1 MPNPA
6 EYDNKKDWMA
16 ACVPVRK
23 EEGDKQDQAVATC
36 LSIWRKHTGEPE
48 PKAKATPSLEQQQ
61 RRIWEA
67 WSATHRGGSDAPAM
81 AEEGYVVE
89 TFDAYVIVQSQ
100 GAYWKVGYSDDGEVV
115 TFAPQDKWRK
125 VEQQT
130 RWTPAKNALKAV
142 SRTDDELRVGN
153 YIVLF
158 GGRDLEGI
166 ASENK
171 NQDGSLGEFF
181 TAETDLES
189 AYTKAGMLY
198 VDWEHGRG
206 KELDGKDAPG
216 EDDVLGVVDWSTA
229 KADTRGVW
237 VERSLKRRSQYVK
250 FLEELIDAGL
260 IGTSSQA
267 VPDGIRKGKGGQIA
281 RWPLKRD
288 TLTVQPMEPRM
299 MKEYGDNHIQA
310 FKALGILV
318 PAQDDTA
325 EDNTPA
331 EAEPE
336 GAKASA
342 SVAGLVRAKASLT
355 LAKLL
360 EEV

>member
-6 EYDNKKDWMA
+6 KYDNQKDWMA
-16 ACVPVRK
+16 ACVPTRID
-23 EEGDKQDQAVATC
+23 EGDKQDQAVAVC
-36 LSIWRKHTGEPE
+36 LSMWRKHTGQPEPE
-48 PKAKATPSLEQQQ
+48 
-61 RRIWEA
+61 
-67 WSATHRGGSDAPAM
+67 G
-81 AEEGYVVE
+81 
-89 TFDAYVIVQSQ
+89 
-100 GAYWKVGYSDDGEVV
+100 
-115 TFAPQDKWRK
+115 
-125 VEQQT
+125 
-130 RWTPAKNALKAV
+130 KNALKAIL
-142 SRTDDELRVGN
+142 RTDDELRVGN

-198 VDWEHGRG
+198 VDWEHGHG
-206 KELDGKDAPG
+206 KELDGVDAPG
-216 EDDVLGVVDWSTA
+216 EDDVLGVVDWATA

-310 FKALGILV
+310 FKALGIPV
-318 PAQDDTA
+318 PDDTA
-325 EDNTPA
+325 NDSTPP

-336 GAKASA
+336 DAKASA
-342 SVAGLVRAKASLT
+342 SAAGQGRMRMQLLKNRLT
-355 LAKLL
+355 M
-360 EEV
+360 EG

>member
-1 MPNPA
+1 MPNPSD
-6 EYDNKKDWMA
+6 YDDKDKWMA
-16 ACVPVRK
+16 ACVPVRID
-23 EEGDKQDQAVATC
+23 EGNKQDQAIAVC

-48 PKAKATPSLEQQQ
+48 P
-61 RRIWEA
+61 
-67 WSATHRGGSDAPAM
+67 
-81 AEEGYVVE
+81 EG
-89 TFDAYVIVQSQ
+89 
-100 GAYWKVGYSDDGEVV
+100 
-115 TFAPQDKWRK
+115 
-125 VEQQT
+125 
-130 RWTPAKNALKAV
+130 KNALKAI

-166 ASENK
+166 ASAQVNR
-171 NQDGSLGEFF
+171 DGTKGEYF
-181 TAETDLES
+181 TADTDLES

-198 VDWEHGRG
+198 VDWEHGHG
-206 KELDGKDAPG
+206 KELDGVDAPG
-216 EDDVLGVVDWSTA
+216 EDDVLGVVDWATA

-237 VERSLKRRSQYVK
+237 VERALKRRSEYVK

-288 TLTVQPMEPRM
+288 TLTFQPMEPRM

-310 FKALGILV
+310 FKALGIPV

-325 EDNTPA
+325 NDSTPP

-336 GAKASA
+336 A
-342 SVAGLVRAKASLT
+342 
-355 LAKLL
+355 
-360 EEV
+360 